1 MNCRSEGSLASG
13 HISSFFRFATPSS
26 IKGMCRMNSN
36 ELSILFF
43 SMPIIYHSEFSDAK
57 ILQKNDILGIFYYK
71 KQKMHQ
77 NNWFFQYFTLYLR
90 SNLISLS
97 NGRTKSNQSDA
108 G

>member
-1 MNCRSEGSLASG
+1 
-13 HISSFFRFATPSS
+13 
-26 IKGMCRMNSN
+26 
-36 ELSILFF
+36 
-43 SMPIIYHSEFSDAK
+43 MPIIYLSDFSDAK

-71 KQKMHQ
+71 KQKKHQ

-97 NGRTKSNQSDA
+97 NGRAKSNQSDA